1 MTMKNVCVALAIQF
15 NKLGSKHT
23 SNDIGVI
30 IGRRGNID
38 VSGGHVVRRD
48 GIENIIVWNNVE
60 NNWHPAITGR
70 TSLSTDT
77 LENSLA
83 LIVYQYFVNDRA
95 VMLQF
100 VSSTPVLCVRQ
111 IQVATTTDGMPDYHA
126 THGPVWHG
134 NIELAVPITVGGVL
148 KNGMEDEVG
157 RDLLLHEIRLYNR
170 LMSSGEMISIYAEM
184 LNNWAPM

>member
-23 SNDIGVI
+23 SNDIGII
-30 IGRRGNID
+30 IGRRGDTD
-38 VSGGHVVRRD
+38 VSGSHVVRRD
-48 GIENIIVWNNVE
+48 GVENIIVWNNVG

-83 LIVYQYFVNDRA
+83 LIVYQYFVNNGA

-111 IQVATTTDGMPDYHA
+111 IQVATTTDGMP
-126 THGPVWHG
+126 
-134 NIELAVPITVGGVL
+134 ELAVPITVGGVL

-157 RDLLLHEIRLYNR
+157 RDLLVHEIRLYNR
-170 LMSSGEMISIYAEM
+170 LMSSGEMISVYAEM
-184 LNNWAPM
+184 LNKWAPM